1 MVNKT
6 QGFSETL
13 FSRADNYFQKQRAG
27 RYANHV
33 FYIKAFILLLLY
45 GLSYYLFIS
54 QAGKLS
60 ELLFLSFV
68 LGLLHVF
75 IPVNISHDAIH
86 QAVSSRR
93 WLNRLMLYGFEI
105 TGSNSFMYGRKHLEA
120 HYNKENG
127 SKSVAIE
134 SQGLLLQKHS
144 NEGKKNLPVIFYL
157 LYSQYMIFFRDFSL
171 FFSGTSV
178 PRAEWIKLFF
188 FKTVY
193 FIAFLV
199 IPFIFIPL
207 PWWQIL
213 ISLLFMYL
221 FVTAFLVIILLMPT
235 EKMEVSRKTAT
246 GINDQWLIEILEHN
260 VDFSPSSRILNLI
273 AGGANLNVVHYLF
286 HSVNHVHYNKLA
298 EIIETTAAE
307 FGLAYRKQQVK
318 DVFGIHFNYLK
329 NIQSS
334 NS

>member
-1 MVNKT
+1 
-6 QGFSETL
+6 
-13 FSRADNYFQKQRAG
+13 
-27 RYANHV
+27 
-33 FYIKAFILLLLY
+33 
-45 GLSYYLFIS
+45 
-54 QAGKLS
+54 
-60 ELLFLSFV
+60 
-68 LGLLHVF
+68 
-75 IPVNISHDAIH
+75 
-86 QAVSSRR
+86 
-93 WLNRLMLYGFEI
+93 
-105 TGSNSFMYGRKHLEA
+105 MYGRKHLEA

-157 LYSQYMIFFRDFSL
+157 FYSQYMIFFRDFSL
-171 FFSGTSV
+171 FFSGTSI

-199 IPFIFIPL
+199 IPFLFIPL

-213 ISLLFMYL
+213 ISLLLMYL

-260 VDFSPSSRILNLI
+260 VDFSPSSRMLNLV